1 MSGRH
6 DAALGAGL
14 LGAGRGGLAVPAR
27 ELADGEKVAV
37 PIGATGIIVG
47 TTASGHP
54 LLVDLSDP
62 TELATVTIAGEFA
75 LLVQV
80 ALRAAATGY
89 QVLVC
94 TRRPQRWQQVT
105 GAGLQVVGAGGLA
118 EQLPASQH
126 PYLVVYDGV
135 GGPAPAGAAVTVRTV
150 DRHSA
155 SGADIHLEQDGAGT
169 AVIRTWAFQYRL
181 RINLDYERRLT
192 DAGSTP
198 GSLKALDS
206 KPTMTGIEAET
217 PARSA
222 FRRGLL
228 ASGIGVGGLVPSH
241 NRQVAVEMFRT
252 VTRAEPGV
260 CDGWM
265 GRVLAGEDTLEV
277 LAGAWAAAETFGW
290 EIRRLGVLAAEFRPL
305 VFDGLFLQLPIS
317 SVDALRCAYATVL
330 IREANYSQADE
341 LLNSRCEAL

>member
-1 MSGRH
+1 M
-6 DAALGAGL
+6 
-14 LGAGRGGLAVPAR
+14 
-27 ELADGEKVAV
+27 
-37 PIGATGIIVG
+37 
-47 TTASGHP
+47 
-54 LLVDLSDP
+54 LVDLSDP

-118 EQLPASQH
+118 EQLPASPH

-135 GGPAPAGAAVTVRTV
+135 GGAAPAGAAVTVRTV

-192 DAGSTP
+192 DAGP
-198 GSLKALDS
+198 
-206 KPTMTGIEAET
+206 
-217 PARSA
+217 
-222 FRRGLL
+222 RR
-228 ASGIGVGGLVPSH
+228 
-241 NRQVAVEMFRT
+241 
-252 VTRAEPGV
+252 
-260 CDGWM
+260 
-265 GRVLAGEDTLEV
+265 
-277 LAGAWAAAETFGW
+277 AA
-290 EIRRLGVLAAEFRPL
+290 
-305 VFDGLFLQLPIS
+305 
-317 SVDALRCAYATVL
+317 
-330 IREANYSQADE
+330 
-341 LLNSRCEAL
+341 